1 MIRLYH
7 VYKSYTPKVWA
18 LDDINLRVEDG
29 EFVFVVGPSG
39 AGKSTLLRMIYMEEL
54 PTKGEVVVGKFTS
67 SHMNSKR
74 VSFLRRQVGVVFQDF
89 KLLKDRSIYENV
101 AFVLRVTSRS
111 ITEKDMKTKSLE
123 ALDKVD
129 LYHRRNALPGELS
142 GGEQQ
147 RVAIARGLVNEP
159 FVLLADEPT
168 GNLDAGNTT
177 QIVELLRYINTSGTS
192 VIMATH
198 DRELVK
204 RYGGRIVEIE
214 QGAMT
219 ERVEVPRGRV
229 AGVWT

>member
-1 MIRLYH
+1 MVRLYH
-7 VYKSYTPKVWA
+7 VYKSYAPKVWA
-18 LDDINLRVEDG
+18 LNDINLRVEDG

-54 PTKGEVVVGKFTS
+54 PTKGEVVVGNFTS
-67 SHMNSKR
+67 SNMNSKR
-74 VSFLRRQVGVVFQDF
+74 VSFLRRQVGVIFQDF

-101 AFVLRVTSRS
+101 AFVLRVTGR
-111 ITEKDMKTKSLE
+111 TNEKDMKTRALE
-123 ALDKVD
+123 ALDKVG
-129 LYHRRNALPGELS
+129 LYHRRNALPGEIS

-168 GNLDAGNTT
+168 GNLDAENTN
-177 QIVELLRYINTSGTS
+177 QIVELLKYINTAGTA

-198 DRELVK
+198 DRELVE
-204 RYGGRIVEIE
+204 RFGGRVLEIA
-214 QGAMT
+214 QGVMT
-219 ERVEVPRGRV
+219 ERIRVPRGRV

>member
-7 VYKSYTPKVWA
+7 VYKSYTPKVYA
-18 LDDINLRVEDG
+18 LNDINLKVDDG

-54 PTKGEVVVGKFTS
+54 PTKGEVVVGKFSS

-74 VSFLRRQVGVVFQDF
+74 VSYLRRQMGVIFQDF
-89 KLLKDRSIYENV
+89 KLLKDRSILENV
-101 AFVLRVTSRS
+101 AFVLRVTGRCG
-111 ITEKDMKTKSLE
+111 EKEMKTKSLE
-123 ALDKVD
+123 VLDKVG
-129 LYHRRNALPGELS
+129 LYHRRNALPTELS

-168 GNLDAGNTT
+168 GNLDADNTG
-177 QIVELLRYINTSGTS
+177 QIVDLLKYINTSGTS

-198 DRELVK
+198 DRELVE
-204 RYGGRIVEIE
+204 RYGGRILEID
-214 QGAMT
+214 QGVMT

>member
-7 VYKSYTPKVWA
+7 VFKSYTPKVWA
-18 LDDINLRVEDG
+18 LNDINLRVEDG

-54 PTKGEVVVGKFTS
+54 PTKGEVVVGRFTS
-67 SHMNSKR
+67 SRMSSKR
-74 VSFLRRQVGVVFQDF
+74 VSFLRRQVGVIFQDF

-101 AFVLRVTSRS
+101 AFVLRVTGRC
-111 ITEKDMKTKSLE
+111 TEKDMKTKSLE
-123 ALDKVD
+123 ALDKVG
-129 LYHRRNALPGELS
+129 LYHRRNALPGEIS

-168 GNLDAGNTT
+168 GNLDAENTA
-177 QIVELLRYINTSGTS
+177 QIVDLLRYINTSGTS

-198 DRELVK
+198 DRELVE
-204 RYGGRIVEIE
+204 RYGGRILEID
-214 QGAMT
+214 QGVMT
-219 ERVEVPRGRV
+219 ERIEVPRGRV

>member
-7 VYKSYTPKVWA
+7 VYKSYTPKVYA
-18 LDDINLRVEDG
+18 LSDINLRVEDG

-39 AGKSTLLRMIYMEEL
+39 AGKSTLLRMIYMEEF

-74 VSFLRRQVGVVFQDF
+74 ISYLRRQVGVIFQDF
-89 KLLKDRSIYENV
+89 KLLKDRSIFENV
-101 AFVLRVTSRS
+101 AFVLRVTGRWS
-111 ITEKDMKTKSLE
+111 EKEMKTRALE
-123 ALDKVD
+123 ALDKVG

-168 GNLDAGNTT
+168 GNLDADNTE
-177 QIVELLRYINTSGTS
+177 QIVELLRYINTSGTA

-198 DRELVK
+198 DKVLVE
-204 RYGGRIVEIE
+204 RYGGRILEMD
-214 QGAMT
+214 QGVMT
-219 ERVEVPRGRV
+219 ERFEEPKRRA
-229 AGVWT
+229 AGVRA

>member
-1 MIRLYH
+1 MVRLYH

-18 LDDINLRVEDG
+18 LNDINLRVEDS

-54 PTKGEVVVGKFTS
+54 PTKGEVVVGNFTS
-67 SHMNSKR
+67 SNMNSKR
-74 VSFLRRQVGVVFQDF
+74 VSFLRRQVGVIFQDF

-101 AFVLRVTSRS
+101 AFVLRVTGR
-111 ITEKDMKTKSLE
+111 TNERDMKTRSLE
-123 ALDKVD
+123 ALDKVG
-129 LYHRRNALPGELS
+129 LYHRRNALPGEIS

-168 GNLDAGNTT
+168 GNLDAENTN
-177 QIVELLRYINTSGTS
+177 QIVELLKYINTAGAA

-198 DRELVK
+198 DRELVE
-204 RYGGRIVEIE
+204 RFGGRVLEID
-214 QGAMT
+214 QGVMT
-219 ERVEVPRGRV
+219 ERMRVPRGRV

>member
-7 VYKSYTPKVWA
+7 VYKAYTPKVYA
-18 LDDINLRVEDG
+18 LNDINLRVEDG

-39 AGKSTLLRMIYMEEL
+39 AGKSTLLRMIYMADF

-74 VSFLRRQVGVVFQDF
+74 IAYLRRQVGVIFQDF
-89 KLLKDRSIYENV
+89 KLLRDRSIFENV
-101 AFVLRVTSRS
+101 AFVLRVTGRWS
-111 ITEKDMKTKSLE
+111 EKEIKTKALE
-123 ALDKVD
+123 ALDKVG

-147 RVAIARGLVNEP
+147 RAAIARGLVNEP

-168 GNLDAGNTT
+168 GNLDAENTR
-177 QIVELLRYINTSGTS
+177 QIVELLRDINTSGTS

-198 DRELVK
+198 DRTLVEH
-204 RYGGRIVEIE
+204 YGGRILEMD
-214 QGAMT
+214 QGVMT
-219 ERVEVPRGRV
+219 ERREEPKGRA
-229 AGVWT
+229 AGVRP

>member
-1 MIRLYH
+1 MVRLYH

-18 LDDINLRVEDG
+18 LNDINLRVEDS

-54 PTKGEVVVGKFTS
+54 PTKGEVVVGNFTS
-67 SHMNSKR
+67 SNMNSKR
-74 VSFLRRQVGVVFQDF
+74 VSFLRRQVGVIFQDF

-101 AFVLRVTSRS
+101 AFVLRVTGR
-111 ITEKDMKTKSLE
+111 TNERDMKTRSLE
-123 ALDKVD
+123 ALDKVG
-129 LYHRRNALPGELS
+129 LYHRRNALPGEIS

-168 GNLDAGNTT
+168 GNLDAENTN
-177 QIVELLRYINTSGTS
+177 QIVELLKYINTAGTA

-198 DRELVK
+198 DRELVE
-204 RYGGRIVEIE
+204 RFGGRVLEID
-214 QGAMT
+214 QGVMT
-219 ERVEVPRGRV
+219 ERMRVPRGRV

>member
-1 MIRLYH
+1 MVRLYH

-18 LDDINLRVEDG
+18 LNDINLKVEDS

-54 PTKGEVVVGKFTS
+54 PTKGEVVVGNFTS
-67 SHMNSKR
+67 SNMNSKR
-74 VSFLRRQVGVVFQDF
+74 VSFLRRQVGVIFQDF

-101 AFVLRVTSRS
+101 AFVLRVTGR
-111 ITEKDMKTKSLE
+111 TNERDMKTRSLE
-123 ALDKVD
+123 ALDKVG
-129 LYHRRNALPGELS
+129 LYHRRNALPGEIS

-168 GNLDAGNTT
+168 GNLDAENTN
-177 QIVELLRYINTSGTS
+177 QIVELLKYINTAGTA

-198 DRELVK
+198 DRELVE
-204 RYGGRIVEIE
+204 RFGGRVLEID
-214 QGAMT
+214 QGVMT
-219 ERVEVPRGRV
+219 ERMRVPRGRV

>member
-7 VYKSYTPKVWA
+7 VYKSYTPKVYA
-18 LDDINLRVEDG
+18 LDDVNLRVEDG

-39 AGKSTLLRMIYMEEL
+39 AGKSTLLRMIYMEEM

-67 SHMNSKR
+67 SHMNTKR
-74 VSFLRRQVGVVFQDF
+74 ICYLRRQVGLIFQDF
-89 KLLKDRSIYENV
+89 KLLKDRSIVENV
-101 AFVLRVTSRS
+101 AFVLRVTSRFS
-111 ITEKDMKTKSLE
+111 EKEMKTRSLE
-123 ALDKVD
+123 ALDKVG
-129 LYHRRNALPGELS
+129 LYHRRNALPTELS

-168 GNLDAGNTT
+168 GNLDAENTA
-177 QIVELLRYINTSGTS
+177 QIVELLSYINTSGTS

-198 DRELVK
+198 DRELVE
-204 RYGGRIVEIE
+204 RYGGRILEIE
-214 QGAMT
+214 QGVMT
-219 ERVEVPRGRV
+219 ERIEVPRGRV

>member
-1 MIRLYH
+1 MVRLYH
-7 VYKSYTPKVWA
+7 VYKSYAPKVWA
-18 LDDINLRVEDG
+18 LNDINLRVEDS

-54 PTKGEVVVGKFTS
+54 PTKGEVVVGNFTS
-67 SHMNSKR
+67 SNMNSKR
-74 VSFLRRQVGVVFQDF
+74 VSFLRRQVGVIFQDF

-101 AFVLRVTSRS
+101 AFVLRVTGR
-111 ITEKDMKTKSLE
+111 TNEKDMKTRALE
-123 ALDKVD
+123 ALDKVG
-129 LYHRRNALPGELS
+129 LYHRRNALPGEIS

-168 GNLDAGNTT
+168 GNLDAENTN
-177 QIVELLRYINTSGTS
+177 QIVELLKYINTAGTA

-198 DRELVK
+198 DRELVE
-204 RYGGRIVEIE
+204 RFGGRVLEIA
-214 QGAMT
+214 QGVMT
-219 ERVEVPRGRV
+219 ERISVPRGRV